1 MKRYFLLSA
10 LIISYLLSEPSA
22 FDAGR
27 LDTDTPYGLTENEKY
42 ILNTNNKLQDVNKE
56 VWNLKSQVNKLIEQ
70 QEGLTSVLDAVNKK
84 IASTN
89 EAFQTIDENSN
100 FSIEQLK
107 TDLKNLQNYVQESR
121 ELEVTNQKNVKTV
134 LAELTSIVDK
144 TTSNYAALEKR
155 IAALENKKTTVNAP
169 ANNNEFKSITSE
181 ELLKKGEKLFE
192 TKNYN
197 GAKPYFQEL
206 ISRNHRPARSSFI
219 LGEIA
224 YFNENWNEAIIQ
236 YKKSVGLYDKADY
249 MPKLLY
255 HTAISFDK
263 ISETASANQFY
274 KLLKTNYPDSKEAKA
289 SPNR

>member
-10 LIISYLLSEPSA
+10 LIISCLLSEPSA

-42 ILNTNNKLQDVNKE
+42 VLNTNSKLQDVNKE
-56 VWNLKSQVNKLIEQ
+56 IWSLKNQVNKLIEQ

-84 IASTN
+84 IALSAEAIQTTN
-89 EAFQTIDENSN
+89 ENSN
-100 FSIEQLK
+100 FSIERLK
-107 TDLKNLQNYVQESR
+107 TDLKNLQDYVQESR
-121 ELEVTNQKNVKTV
+121 ELEVANQKNVKTV
-134 LAELTSIVDK
+134 LAELTSIIDK
-144 TTSNYAALEKR
+144 TNSNYVALEKR
-155 IAALENKKTTVNAP
+155 LTALEDKKVANTP
-169 ANNNEFKSITSE
+169 ANNSGFKSITSE
-181 ELLKKGEKLFE
+181 ELLKNGEKLFE

-206 ISRNHRPARSSFI
+206 VSRNYKPARSSFM

-224 YFNENWNEAIIQ
+224 YFSENWNEAIIQ
-236 YKKSVGLYDKADY
+236 YKKSAGLYDKADY
-249 MPKLLY
+249 MSKLLY

-263 ISETASANQFY
+263 ISDTSSANQFY
-274 KLLKTNYPDSKEAKA
+274 KLLKASYPDSKEAKV